1 MYYKVTLFNPGN
13 GQDIPMDMTDTEIV
27 YLEAADPA
35 NLLIVAMDT
44 KSKPVKVYE
53 EVTKEVYE
61 ANK

>member
-1 MYYKVTLFNPGN
+1 MYYKATLFNPGD

-35 NLLIVAMDT
+35 DLLIVAMDT
-44 KSKPVKVYE
+44 KAKPVKVYE